1 MSRRRNIQS
10 DALTQ
15 AQSARLICHVFIF
28 TPPLLRVS
36 SLTIMHHN
44 SNRATSLAISLL
56 GAIFN
61 VAVAAHL
68 LTFWKTLKREPD
80 SEWESSVNVWKIDGI
95 KLAWALLF
103 TYFVAGPTA
112 SLIVFLGIVK
122 VRNNQLNIIIKS

>member
-1 MSRRRNIQS
+1 M
-10 DALTQ
+10 
-15 AQSARLICHVFIF
+15 
-28 TPPLLRVS
+28 P
-36 SLTIMHHN
+36 HN

-103 TYFVAGPTA
+103 TYFVAGATA
-112 SLIVFLGIVK
+112 SLIGFLGIVK